1 MNITLRAGER
11 LYLNG
16 AVIRTD
22 RKTTIELLNDA
33 TFLLETHV
41 MQAADAT
48 TPLRQIYFVIQVM
61 LMDPGSA
68 KTTAQLARSLIDKS
82 LEAFDNEEIKAALA
96 RGSRPDEPRPLLRG
110 DEDDSRACTRSSR
123 SRCFRAYRKL
133 LQPTPPERIEH
144 DCFPRHRRGLRAQR
158 RPTTIVQHRD
168 VGDESRS
175 ATTTFSRC

>member
-41 MQAADAT
+41 MQASEAT

-61 LMDPGSA
+61 LMDPSSTRTVNELA
-68 KTTAQLARSLIDKS
+68 KSLIEKAVD
-82 LEAFDNEEIKAALA
+82 AFESAEVKTRLRVVADLVT
-96 RGSRPDEPRPLLRG
+96 RGRYFESMK
-110 DEDDSRACTRSSR
+110 T
-123 SRCFRAYRKL
+123 
-133 LQPTPPERIEH
+133 
-144 DCFPRHRRGLRAQR
+144 LRALYPLEQAEMF
-158 RPTTIVQHRD
+158 PGTAGAKPGVVTTN
-168 VGDESRS
+168 
-175 ATTTFSRC
+175 AA

>member
-68 KTTAQLARSLIDKS
+68 KATAQLARSLIDKS
-82 LEAFDNEEIKAALA
+82 LEAFGNEEVKA
-96 RGSRPDEPRPLLRG
+96 RLRG
-110 DEDDSRACTRSSR
+110 V
-123 SRCFRAYRKL
+123 
-133 LQPTPPERIEH
+133 H
-144 DCFPRHRRGLRAQR
+144 DLVNRGRYFEAMKTIRGMYALEQVEMFPSVSGS
-158 RPTTIVQHRD
+158 V
-168 VGDESRS
+168 
-175 ATTTFSRC
+175 ATNAA

>member
-82 LEAFDNEEIKAALA
+82 LGAFGNEEIKG
-96 RGSRPDEPRPLLRG
+96 RLRG
-110 DEDDSRACTRSSR
+110 VHDLVNRGRYFEAMKTIRAMY
-123 SRCFRAYRKL
+123 AL
-133 LQPTPPERIEH
+133 EQVEM
-144 DCFPRHRRGLRAQR
+144 FPSVSEA
-158 RPTTIVQHRD
+158 V
-168 VGDESRS
+168 
-175 ATTTFSRC
+175 ATNAA

>member
-68 KTTAQLARSLIDKS
+68 KTTSQLARSLIDKS
-82 LEAFDNEEIKAALA
+82 LGAFESEDIKARLHAVIELIN
-96 RGSRPDEPRPLLRG
+96 RGRYFEAMKTLRG
-110 DEDDSRACTRSSR
+110 MYALEEAEMYPEGRAVASN
-123 SRCFRAYRKL
+123 A
-133 LQPTPPERIEH
+133 
-144 DCFPRHRRGLRAQR
+144 A
-158 RPTTIVQHRD
+158 
-168 VGDESRS
+168 
-175 ATTTFSRC
+175 